1 MPVGQ
6 MGTVQYVLTSVPTT
20 TPSYIQVDF
29 SVSTKGHQSAEV
41 SLASV
46 AGAASARA
54 VGWAGVAEGG
64 KGLFLFLL
72 SV

>member
-29 SVSTKGHQSAEV
+29 SVSTKRHQPAGV
-41 SLASV
+41 SLA
-46 AGAASARA
+46 
-54 VGWAGVAEGG
+54 
-64 KGLFLFLL
+64 
-72 SV
+72 